1 LRARRRRGAD
11 RVERLLLANAHD
23 HVFSDGTRRDNR
35 SRRLRLQSAAT
46 GIAARQRLI
55 SLKTHEADQDI
66 L

>member
-1 LRARRRRGAD
+1 
-11 RVERLLLANAHD
+11 
-23 HVFSDGTRRDNR
+23 
-35 SRRLRLQSAAT
+35 LRLQSAAT